1 MTPTPIYLQ
10 IHYQLT
16 KRAIAE
22 HIHKYND
29 AIEKEWRD
37 NIEAFRKKHSLEE
50 KQTYRCLTIKASV
63 EATVFGILDMYAKFL
78 QSNENTKC
86 TNPVFKITNKGV
98 RTKRHGLLDVKTVW
112 EHRKRITAAGIFDEN
127 KYVYHGTNSGF
138 EIGFNPSVLVACMNQ
153 VYTEMIVNNYCDSVE
168 KTLITPQN
176 LTLLGTIRPL
186 FSEASNGYM
195 VTNCNHIIVPVQLQE
210 LNINMGKER
219 VVENN
224 LLTQIEFNNSQ
235 ILNGALAPARTKQEH
250 GSINKKVEISL
261 LSLNFKHLATEKQE
275 QAFRP
280 REIEKAAQ
288 SEDMNILRFHVA
300 SAMKLILNVLYK
312 DKFVS
317 ESDIK
322 LATKDL
328 QQYFSRK
335 AAGKTILELS
345 DDLWLAV
352 MEAYKSNRRTGFTPA
367 PLHKYL
373 DVYFKGGL
381 LSTTLVHVENYVKPY
396 IAKNKDITDS
406 IKATNHWYQAFV
418 KSENNSDVYRR
429 ATQNLNK
436 KKNKAYL
443 DFFNE
448 AVVEHKNFDKQIIY
462 QTLISQ

>member
-1 MTPTPIYLQ
+1 MHI
-10 IHYQLT
+10 
-16 KRAIAE
+16 KRATE
-22 HIHKYND
+22 
-29 AIEKEWRD
+29 
-37 NIEAFRKKHSLEE
+37 
-50 KQTYRCLTIKASV
+50 
-63 EATVFGILDMYAKFL
+63 
-78 QSNENTKC
+78 
-86 TNPVFKITNKGV
+86 
-98 RTKRHGLLDVKTVW
+98 
-112 EHRKRITAAGIFDEN
+112 AGIFDKD
-127 KYVYHGTNSGF
+127 KYVFHGTNSGF
-138 EIGFNPSVLVACMNQ
+138 QIGFNPDVLAACMEST
-153 VYTEMIVNNYCDSVE
+153 YTNMVVNNYCNSVE
-168 KTLITPQN
+168 KALITPQN
-176 LTLLGTIRPL
+176 LTLLSTIRPL

-210 LNINMGKER
+210 LNINMGRER
-219 VVENN
+219 MVENN

-235 ILNGALAPARTKQEH
+235 ILNGALAPSRTKQEH
-250 GSINKKVEISL
+250 GSINKPVEVSL

-288 SEDMNILRFHVA
+288 NEDMNLLGFHVA
-300 SAMKLILNVLYK
+300 SAMRLILNVLYK

-317 ESDIK
+317 EADIK

-335 AAGKTILELS
+335 AAGKSIAELS
-345 DDLWLAV
+345 ADLWLAV

-418 KSENNSDVYRR
+418 KSENNSDVYRK
-429 ATQNLNK
+429 ATQYLNK

-448 AVVEHKNFDKQIIY
+448 AVVEHKNFNKQIIY
-462 QTLISQ
+462 QTVSSQ